1 MLFHETTKKKNKKK
15 LSNSSLNFKLST
27 FNPKTCIYARFSV
40 SLQPNLSYYA
50 LNKNIM
56 AYRIALI
63 GYGNIGRAA
72 EQAIIAA
79 PDMELAGIYHHNDS
93 LDTIQADAVLLC
105 TPTREV
111 EKFALQLLEKG
122 ICTVDSFDIHN
133 QIVALRKS
141 LDAAANAHQAVSVVS
156 AGWDPGSDSVVRAL
170 LLAMAPQGITYT
182 NFGPGRSMGHTVA
195 AKAIEG
201 IKNALSMTIPLGTGV
216 HRRMVYVELEEGAS
230 AAEVEKRL
238 LADDYFAHDETHMIV
253 VDDVEALNN
262 VAHGVNLVR
271 SGVSGNTHNQRF
283 EFNMTINNPALTAQV
298 MVSCARAAVRMQ
310 QAGRYGAYTMIELA
324 PIDLLPGEKE
334 QLIKQLV

>member
-1 MLFHETTKKKNKKK
+1 
-15 LSNSSLNFKLST
+15 
-27 FNPKTCIYARFSV
+27 
-40 SLQPNLSYYA
+40 
-50 LNKNIM
+50 M

-63 GYGNIGRAA
+63 GYGNIGRAV

-79 PDMELAGIYHHNDS
+79 PDMELVGIYHHNDS
-93 LDTIQADAVLLC
+93 LEAIQADAVLLC

-133 QIVALRKS
+133 QIVALRDS
-141 LDAAANAHQAVSVVS
+141 LGIVAQTHKAVSVIA

-195 AKAIEG
+195 AKAIDG

-216 HRRMVYVELEEGAS
+216 HRRMVYVELEEGAD
-230 AAEVEKRL
+230 AAVVEQKL

-271 SGVSGNTHNQRF
+271 SGVSGSTHNQRF
-283 EFNMTINNPALTAQV
+283 EFNMTINNPALTAQI
-298 MVSCARAAVRMQ
+298 MVSCARAAIRMK
-310 QAGRYGAYTMIELA
+310 QAERYGAYTMIELA
-324 PIDLLPGEKE
+324 PIDLLPGNKE
-334 QLIKQLV
+334 NLIKTLV